1 MPACCDPSEFDAVF
15 TSKYAAQTARKLRS
29 SGLDDT
35 ARRMVDFLVD
45 VGVEGADVLEIG
57 GGVGG
62 VHLELLRLGAARAT
76 NLELSTAY
84 DHEATRLMREGGVAE
99 RVERR
104 IADLAVEP
112 EVVPRADLVVLHR
125 VVCCYPDFRL
135 LLGAAA
141 DRARLALVVS
151 FPRPHLLTR
160 AGTALENM
168 SYALR
173 RQSFRTFVH
182 PPDAMAGV
190 MAAHGLD
197 VERTGRTAMWQFA
210 GAVRVGTANSI
221 SGFESGLGS

>member
-35 ARRMVDFLVD
+35 ARRMVDFLED

-62 VHLELLRLGAARAT
+62 VHLELLRRGASRAT

-84 DHEATRLMREGGVAE
+84 DAEAARLMREAGVAE

-104 IADLAVEP
+104 IADLAAEP

-125 VVCCYPDFRL
+125 VVCCYPDFRT

-173 RQSFRTFVH
+173 RQTFRTFVH

-197 VERTGRTAMWQFA
+197 VVRTGRSAMWQYA
-210 GAVRVGTANSI
+210 GAVRAPRPI
-221 SGFESGLGS
+221 P